1 LIAVRA
7 PFSGRSPASR
17 LREPR
22 GERESKLSRT
32 EKQEQAAAKEA
43 SSKKFADPD
52 LDAVRQFKE
61 PRSAEKEPPG
71 SLPSGSK

>member
-22 GERESKLSRT
+22 GERKSKLSRT

-43 SSKKFADPD
+43 SSKKFADTM
-52 LDAVRQFKE
+52 DAVRQFKE

>member
-43 SSKKFADPD
+43 SSKKFADAD
-52 LDAVRQFKE
+52 GCGEAVQG
-61 PRSAEKEPPG
+61 AEIRRKRAAG
-71 SLPSGSK
+71 